1 MGNPPAAVSAAPPDD
16 PLGAFCRDN
25 HAALAGAGSGPLAGL
40 TFAAKDVF
48 HVAGHRTGFGHPDWL
63 RTHPPAVETAA
74 AVQRLLDA
82 GATMVGRT
90 LTDELAY
97 SLSGE
102 NPHYG
107 TPVNPRAPDRIPGG
121 SSNGSAS
128 AVAGGLVD
136 FALGTDCGGSVRLPA
151 GYCGIFGMRPTH
163 GRVPVT
169 GVIPFGPSFDAVGWF
184 ARDAGMMERVGRVL
198 LAGDAGAPP
207 ARRLLIVRDAFALVD
222 PAVSAALG
230 EAVDAVA
237 KAVGAAGETVVGSTG
252 LGEAVDAVAKAVGAA
267 GETVVGSTGLGEA
280 VDAAAKAAGAA
291 GEATLGS
298 TGLGEAVDTAA
309 KAVGAAGEATLGS
322 AGLPAW
328 FETFRV
334 LQAAE
339 IWSNHGAWI
348 EATRPVFGPGVRDR
362 LDWASRVTPERV
374 GAAKAAHAAIRSRLS
389 ELLEPGDVLC
399 LPTSP
404 RVAPPRNTPTDDLEI
419 RFRHQA
425 MCLLCIAGLG
435 GLPQISLP
443 LASFEGLPL
452 GLSLVGP
459 RGSDVALLDL
469 AQRVAAPA

>member
-16 PLGAFCRDN
+16 PLGAFCRDH
-25 HAALAGAGSGPLAGL
+25 HAALAGAGSGPLAEL

-74 AVQRLLDA
+74 VVQRLLDA

-151 GYCGIFGMRPTH
+151 SYCGIFGMRPTH

-198 LAGDAGAPP
+198 LAGDAGVPP

-237 KAVGAAGETVVGSTG
+237 KAVGAAGEAIV
-252 LGEAVDAVAKAVGAA
+252 
-267 GETVVGSTGLGEA
+267 
-280 VDAAAKAAGAA
+280 
-291 GEATLGS
+291 
-298 TGLGEAVDTAA
+298 
-309 KAVGAAGEATLGS
+309 GS
-322 AGLPAW
+322 AGLRAW

-389 ELLEPGDVLC
+389 ELLEPGDVFC

-452 GLSLVGP
+452 GLSLIGP

>member
-1 MGNPPAAVSAAPPDD
+1 MSDLPSAASAAPPDD

-25 HAALAGAGSGPLAGL
+25 HAALAGAGNGPLAGL
-40 TFAAKDVF
+40 SFAAKDVF

-63 RTHPPAVETAA
+63 RTHPPAGETAA
-74 AVQRLLDA
+74 AVQRLLGA

-121 SSNGSAS
+121 SSNGSVS

-136 FALGTDCGGSVRLPA
+136 FALGTDCGGLRAAAGQLLRRLRHAPDPRPRSGGGCDPLRPELRRGGMVRPRRRHDGAGRPGPA
-151 GYCGIFGMRPTH
+151 RRRC
-163 GRVPVT
+163 
-169 GVIPFGPSFDAVGWF
+169 
-184 ARDAGMMERVGRVL
+184 
-198 LAGDAGAPP
+198 GAPP
-207 ARRLLIVRDAFALVD
+207 ARRLLVVRDAFALVD

-230 EAVDAVA
+230 EAVDTVA
-237 KAVGAAGETVVGSTG
+237 KTVGASGET
-252 LGEAVDAVAKAVGAA
+252 
-267 GETVVGSTGLGEA
+267 
-280 VDAAAKAAGAA
+280 
-291 GEATLGS
+291 TLS
-298 TGLGEAVDTAA
+298 P
-309 KAVGAAGEATLGS
+309 

-339 IWSNHGAWI
+339 IWGNHGAWI
-348 EATRPVFGPGVRDR
+348 RATRPAFGPGVRDR
-362 LDWASRVTPERV
+362 LDWASKVTPERV
-374 GAAKAAHAAIRSRLS
+374 AAAKAGHAAIRSRLT
-389 ELLEPGDVLC
+389 ELLQPGDVLC

-404 RVAPPRNTPTDDLEI
+404 RVAPLRNTPTDDLEI

-443 LASFEGLPL
+443 LATFDGLPL

-459 RGSDVALLDL
+459 RDSDAALLDL
-469 AQRVAAPA
+469 AQRVAAPT